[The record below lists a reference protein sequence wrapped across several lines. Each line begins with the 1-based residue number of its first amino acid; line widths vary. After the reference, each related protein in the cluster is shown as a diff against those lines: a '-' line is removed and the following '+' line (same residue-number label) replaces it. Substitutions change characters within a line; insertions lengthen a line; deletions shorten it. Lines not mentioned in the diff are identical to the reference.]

1 MQHFS
6 HLDGETRT
14 RLFGVQP
21 CEFTLESETCLI
33 ATALG
38 ATLYVP
44 GTRPDLVAAIRKRA
58 AQGVRSIVI
67 DLEDA
72 VADDSVD
79 QAVRAAIDALD
90 ELARFGDLD
99 CLLFVRVR
107 TIDHLR
113 AVCAETGD
121 GLSVLAGFVLPKFES
136 RSGRELLDAVREEG
150 RRLGRRLLVMP
161 VLESRLI
168 AHRETRE
175 AELSALRELLGQ
187 YRDFVLAVRIGA
199 TDLCGAFGIR
209 RDRDLTVYEVRVV
222 GDAIA
227 SIVNHLGRSDGSGF
241 VVSGP
246 VWEYFADH
254 ERMFRP
260 MLRTSP
266 FAEQKEVRFRNQL
279 VSADLDGLLREV
291 ALDRANGLLG
301 KTVIHPSHVPAVH
314 ALAVVTAEEFRDAS
328 DIVGH
333 DTRSGVRASEYRNK
347 MNEFKPH
354 LAWAQATMRRADAFG
369 VAAEGVSF
377 VDLMTALAQR

>member
-6 HLDGETRT
+6 HLDDSLRSK
-14 RLFGVQP
+14 LFDVHPQV
-21 CEFTLESETCLI
+21 FTLESEICLI
-33 ATALG
+33 ASALG

-44 GTRPDLVAAIRKRA
+44 GTREKLATVIRRRA
-58 AQGVRSIVI
+58 AAGVRSIVI

-72 VADDSVD
+72 VADESVD
-79 QAVRAAIDALD
+79 QAVRASIEALG
-90 ELARFGDLD
+90 ELARHGDPE

-107 TIDHLR
+107 TIDQLR
-113 AVCAETGD
+113 AVCADAGD

-136 RSGRELLDAVREEG
+136 RTGRVLLDAVCEEG
-150 RRLGRRLLVMP
+150 VRAGRRFLVMP

-187 YRDFVLAVRIGA
+187 YRNVVLAVRIGA

-227 SIVNHLGRSDGSGF
+227 SIVNHLGRTDGSGF

-266 FAEQKEVRFRNQL
+266 FAEQNAVRFRNRL

-314 ALAVVTAEEFRDAS
+314 ALAVVTAEEYRDAS

-333 DTRSGVRASEYRNK
+333 DSRSGVRASGYRNK
-347 MNEFKPH
+347 MNEYKPH
-354 LAWAQATMRRADAFG
+354 LSWAQTTMRRAEAFG